1 MTKRKSIYY
10 TSTVSNN
17 KIIVSSFVIEKYL
30 SLQIQSRNTEYC
42 LKNDRTMQLRMCTS
56 YIKSISSYPSPYT
69 RGTALNFS
77 KEISLFFSL
86 PNYQICVT
94 DHDN

>member
-17 KIIVSSFVIEKYL
+17 KIIVSSFVTEKYL

-56 YIKSISSYPSPYT
+56 SISSYPSPYT